1 MLLTDSY
8 EIINSIDFWGT
19 FYIGGSIVMQNL
31 DKLKKRGQ
39 KGCSCRE
46 WLFICKLYIDLQII
60 CVWLLPSFHRS
71 DSFDLSMQGFYNWGK
86 GWWSTAGAGQKVQLV
101 KSSFVGSQDIVYLY
115 LSALLWQDLQ
125 AANASKS
132 FLQLQTECLWRQ
144 RSNDCAPPE
153 CSCQRGIKGPTVTT
167 ARSATL
173 SSFHLIWLDA

>member
-1 MLLTDSY
+1 MISEEHFMLVVPL
-8 EIINSIDFWGT
+8 WCK
-19 FYIGGSIVMQNL
+19 
-31 DKLKKRGQ
+31 KLKKRGQ

-60 CVWLLPSFHRS
+60 CVWLLPSSHRS
-71 DSFDLSMQGFYNWGK
+71 DSFDLSMQGFCNWGK
-86 GWWSTAGAGQKVQLV
+86 RWWSTAGAGQKVQLV
-101 KSSFVGSQDIVYLY
+101 KSSLVGSQDIVYLY